1 MAVVQTDV
9 YGNPMESEG
18 FLSGLASK
26 FGFGG
31 NTGSSIN
38 GLGMTGGVLGG
49 LSTLGNTFLG
59 YKQYGL
65 AKDAFNFNKD
75 MKEKEYTMA
84 KDAYDRN
91 VTRANSV
98 GSQMQAGSV
107 PTPARVG

>member
-1 MAVVQTDV
+1 MAVIQTDV

-38 GLGMTGGVLGG
+38 G
-49 LSTLGNTFLG
+49 LGNTFLG

>member
-1 MAVVQTDV
+1 MAVIQTDV

-26 FGFGG
+26 F
-31 NTGSSIN
+31 